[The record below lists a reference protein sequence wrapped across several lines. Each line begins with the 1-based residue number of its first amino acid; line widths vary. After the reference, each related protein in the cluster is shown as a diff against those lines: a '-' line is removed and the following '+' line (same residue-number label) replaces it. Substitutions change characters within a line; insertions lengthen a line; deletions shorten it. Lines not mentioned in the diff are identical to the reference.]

1 MGLFQRKQ
9 AEPSLPAYS
18 LADFEPVIRSS
29 ICTGEKVACMRER
42 ATGRLHEVLFLRDDA
57 DLKAFCR
64 RYGIS
69 PEQIKTIY

>member
-18 LADFEPVIRSS
+18 LADFEPVIRS
-29 ICTGEKVACMRER
+29 TGEKVACMRER
-42 ATGRLHEVLFLRDDA
+42 ATGKLHEVLFLRDDA